1 MARKLPK
8 SSSANA
14 VALEPQLAIAT
25 IGLFS
30 MLVDGEMEDIE
41 NYALGEFLSEV
52 DLYADY
58 SEEDFDN
65 LAAEALALLQEDAS
79 AGIGQAIASLENKG
93 SREAAYIT
101 ALMIISVDDDIPEEE
116 EDYIADL
123 QKALNI
129 SDKRSDEI
137 IDELFGEECEEDE
150 EEEEE

>member
-8 SSSANA
+8 KKGSQNL

-25 IGLFS
+25 IGIFS
-30 MLVDGEMEDIE
+30 MLVDGEMGNIE

-65 LAAEALALLQEDAS
+65 LAAEALALLEDPS
-79 AGIGQAIASLENKG
+79 AAIGQAIASLEDEA

-101 ALMIISVDDDIPEEE
+101 ALLVISIDDDIPEDEE
-116 EDYIADL
+116 NYIADL

-129 SDKRSDEI
+129 SDERADEI
-137 IDELFGEECEEDE
+137 ICELFGEEDE
-150 EEEEE
+150 E

>member
-1 MARKLPK
+1 MPRKLPK
-8 SSSANA
+8 KGSQNL

-25 IGLFS
+25 IGIFS
-30 MLVDGEMEDIE
+30 MLVDGEMGDIE

-58 SEEDFDN
+58 SEDDFDN
-65 LAAEALALLQEDAS
+65 LAAEALSLLHEDPS
-79 AGIGQAIASLENKG
+79 AGISQAIVSLEDKG

-101 ALMIISVDDDIPEEE
+101 ALLVISIDGEIPPEE

-129 SDKRSDEI
+129 SDKRAVKI
-137 IDELFGEECEEDE
+137 IDELFGEDDEDEEDE
-150 EEEEE
+150 E